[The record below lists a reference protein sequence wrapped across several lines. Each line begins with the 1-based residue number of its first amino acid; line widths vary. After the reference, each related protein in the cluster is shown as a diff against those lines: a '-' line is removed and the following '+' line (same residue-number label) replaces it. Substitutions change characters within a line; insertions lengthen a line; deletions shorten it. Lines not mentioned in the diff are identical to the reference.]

1 MVIKLRCCKQI
12 LIVSVMYKIGVENV
26 YEDLYK
32 DKQYFDFR
40 NYSEDSK
47 CYNNANNLVVDKM
60 EDETCG
66 VHIKCFV
73 GLKSEI

>member
-1 MVIKLRCCKQI
+1 MF
-12 LIVSVMYKIGVENV
+12 MNV
-26 YEDLYK
+26 YK
-32 DKQYFDFR
+32 DKEYFDFR

-66 VHIKCFV
+66 VHIKCFA